1 MLLLYFAFFDLRPS
15 KLWYVKKGT
24 ASGHSGD
31 KWRGVLRKGGQIH
44 RGINRKGKSFMQI
57 TNRNIVTAI
66 ILSIVTCGIY
76 GIYWYYM
83 ILNDL
88 YTANNLPSKAGTDI
102 LLTIVTCGIY
112 GIYMAYQM
120 GKMVNSAHIQW
131 GLPEKDDSVVYL
143 LLFFFGLGIVNYCLV
158 QTDLNDNLG
167 PVVNANMQ
175 PPAAPTYQP
184 PVQNQYQPPM
194 QNQYQQPAQPQ
205 YPQQPAQPEAPQQP
219 DFPQPPEY
227 PQPPEFPQNET
238 PTDNSNP
245 WDVK

>member
-1 MLLLYFAFFDLRPS
+1 MLMLCFAFFDLYAS
-15 KLWYVKKGT
+15 NLWHIEKGS
-24 ASGHSGD
+24 ASGHPGD
-31 KWRGVLRKGGQIH
+31 KWRGVLRESGQTN
-44 RGINRKGKSFMQI
+44 RGINRKGKSIMQI

-76 GIYWYYM
+76 AIYWYYT

-88 YTANNLPSKAGTDI
+88 YTANNQPSKAGTDV
-102 LLTIVTCGIY
+102 LLTIITCGIY
-112 GIYMAYQM
+112 GFYMAYQM
-120 GKMVNSAHIQW
+120 GKMINSAHIQW

-143 LLFFFGLGIVNYCLV
+143 LLSIFGLGIVNYCLV

-175 PPAAPTYQP
+175 PP
-184 PVQNQYQPPM
+184 VQDP
-194 QNQYQQPAQPQ
+194 YQQPTQPE
-205 YPQQPAQPEAPQQP
+205 YPQQPAQPEAPQQPTQPEYPQQP